1 MEVLRSGAEMAR
13 GGEDARRIGRRA
25 ASYRWDGTQL
35 LRVMANG
42 GQRVCPPPGAR
53 LEIVGAV
60 HRQLGHLGVRRTL
73 ALLQLG
79 HWWYGMRQDVQQ
91 VVRQCRVCDMSN
103 ARGTARLLR

>member
-1 MEVLRSGAEMAR
+1 MLAEAAEQQEVSAQPQCPDVWSDEPVMEALRSGAEMAR
-13 GGEDARRIGRRA
+13 GGEDARRIARRA

-79 HWWYGMRQDVQQ
+79 H
-91 VVRQCRVCDMSN
+91 
-103 ARGTARLLR
+103 